1 MFAAGLKRLFPV
13 LFRTYASRRHAVFI
27 GHDRVLCARE
37 FAGKAVTYMVD
48 ASDRLIAP
56 HFILG
61 RNYEV
66 AATRYLCRTLAPAA
80 HCIDV
85 GANFGY
91 FSVLMG
97 LLCGKGAVIGIEP
110 DAAVAALATDN
121 LIINNLKDHCSIL
134 TAAANADG
142 REMTLFRR
150 DGRSGNT
157 SITQCGTDFTNTMR
171 EAPEEP
177 FRAAGLRI
185 DDLLPRL
192 QGRVDCLKIEVEG
205 AEPLVFEG
213 ARETIAA
220 NPQIDI
226 IMEWSP
232 GQIQAAGLDVAAFIG
247 TLRGL
252 GLRPFLLRNS
262 GRRSALSFEALQNRP
277 YVANLLLRRQAG

>member
-1 MFAAGLKRLFPV
+1 MFAAGLRRLLLNVP
-13 LFRTYASRRHAVFI
+13 RTYASRRPAVFI
-27 GHDRVLCARE
+27 GEGRVLCARE
-37 FAGKAVTYMVD
+37 FAGRAVTYLVD
-48 ASDRLIAP
+48 ANDRLIAP

-61 RNYEV
+61 RHYEK
-66 AATRYLCRTLAPAA
+66 AATRYLCATLAPTA
-80 HCIDV
+80 HCIDA

-97 LLCGKGAVIGIEP
+97 LLCRKGAVIGIEP
-110 DAAVAALATDN
+110 DAAVAGLAAEN
-121 LIINNLKDHCSIL
+121 LIINDMKDHCSIL

-150 DGRSGNT
+150 AGRSGNT
-157 SITQCGTDFTNTMR
+157 SIMQCGVDFTNTMR

-177 FRAAGLRI
+177 FQVPGLRI

-192 QGRVDCLKIEVEG
+192 GGRVDCLKIDVEG

-220 NPQIDI
+220 NPRIEI

-232 GQIQAAGLDVAAFIG
+232 GQIRAAGLDVAAFIG

-262 GRRSALSFEALQNRP
+262 GRRTALDFAALRDRP
-277 YVANLLLRRQAG
+277 YIANLLLRRQAG